1 MNPVRNRAELLLPGF
16 VIGLAAGGMAGGLA
30 ALAGLPA
37 SYVLASA
44 LGLAT
49 PLALGGA
56 GYNALLAAGR
66 VRFGGV
72 APAAL
77 YWVPIFPAARLVHEV
92 TLDAMLGQPIELP
105 DALIPFLGYQAL
117 LSVGFGV
124 GFIWLHE
131 HLAPI
136 WWVYIRHHNPKAEQY
151 VGGYLKQAASI
162 ERRKAAKRAR
172 TQRPA
177 KRPARRP

>member
-1 MNPVRNRAELLLPGF
+1 MRLRTELLLPGIA
-16 VIGLAAGGMAGGLA
+16 IGLAAGMLAGGLA
-30 ALAGLPA
+30 VLAGLPTG
-37 SYVLASA
+37 YVLATTV
-44 LGLAT
+44 GLAV

-77 YWVPIFPAARLVHEV
+77 YWVVVFPLARLVHEV
-92 TLDAMLGQPIELP
+92 SLDVLTGQPIDLP
-105 DALIPFLGYQAL
+105 DELLPFLAFQAL
-117 LSVGFGV
+117 VSAGYGV

-136 WWVYIRHHNPKAEQY
+136 WWVYIRHHNPKADQY
-151 VGGYLKQAASI
+151 VGGYLRQAENLEA
-162 ERRKAAKRAR
+162 RKTAKRAR

-177 KRPARRP
+177 KGSARRS